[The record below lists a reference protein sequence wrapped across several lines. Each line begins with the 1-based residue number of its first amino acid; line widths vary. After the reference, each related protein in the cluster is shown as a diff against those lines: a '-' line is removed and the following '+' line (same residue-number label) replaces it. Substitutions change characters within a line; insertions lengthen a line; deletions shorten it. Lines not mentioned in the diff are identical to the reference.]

1 MEKNRKNPGKWILK
15 KVQDK
20 EYMER
25 LLQDLRVKARD
36 IEDFAEKKKLRKIIE
51 AFEKG
56 IQEEYKNR
64 THCY

>member
-1 MEKNRKNPGKWILK
+1 MK

-25 LLQDLRVKARD
+25 LLQDLRIRARD
-36 IEDFAEKKKLRKIIE
+36 VEDFLEKKKLCKIIE

-56 IQEEYKNR
+56 IQEEYKKR
-64 THCY
+64 TYSY

>member
-1 MEKNRKNPGKWILK
+1 MK

-25 LLQDLRVKARD
+25 LLQDLRVRARD
-36 IEDFAEKKKLRKIIE
+36 VEDFLEKKKLRKIIE

-56 IQEEYKNR
+56 IQEEYNKR
-64 THCY
+64 AYSY

>member
-1 MEKNRKNPGKWILK
+1 
-15 KVQDK
+15 
-20 EYMER
+20 MER

-36 IEDFAEKKKLRKIIE
+36 VEDFIERKKLRKIIE

-64 THCY
+64 TNYY

>member
-1 MEKNRKNPGKWILK
+1 MK

-36 IEDFAEKKKLRKIIE
+36 VEDFLEKKKLRKIIE

-56 IQEEYKNR
+56 IQEEYKKR
-64 THCY
+64 IFSY

>member
-1 MEKNRKNPGKWILK
+1 MSLK

-36 IEDFAEKKKLRKIIE
+36 VEDFFEKKKLREIIK

-64 THCY
+64 THSY